1 MGDMLKVAALA
12 VTAALCAAV
21 IRQRVRELGLVLA
34 LAAGAL
40 ILSFALRTVSGA
52 RVLLEELSAL
62 AGLSPAV
69 LSPVVKTVGI
79 SHSYPHFGGAVPGR
93 RGGRHRLLC
102 GDSGRSAGPVCVGPF
117 APGGAERL
125 ERALLRVALG
135 ALCSARSC
143 S

>member
-79 SHSYPHFGGAVPGR
+79 SILTRISAELCRDAGEGGIASFVETAGAV
-93 RGGRHRLLC
+93 LALC
-102 GDSGRSAGPVCVGPF
+102 VSVP
-117 APGGAERL
+117 
-125 ERALLRVALG
+125 LLRAVLNALNG
-135 ALCSARSC
+135 LF
-143 S
+143 

>member
-12 VTAALCAAV
+12 VTGALCAAV
-21 IRQRVRELGLVLA
+21 VRQRVRELGLVLA

-79 SHSYPHFGGAVPGR
+79 SILTRISAELCRDAGEGGIASFVETAGAALALCVSVP
-93 RGGRHRLLC
+93 
-102 GDSGRSAGPVCVGPF
+102 
-117 APGGAERL
+117 
-125 ERALLRVALG
+125 LLRAVLNALNG
-135 ALCSARSC
+135 LF
-143 S
+143 